1 MTTNDTKNLRGV
13 ELALALDLLDESPV
27 DRLWEDEDGIF
38 TEADASMDWDD
49 VPSYMYG
56 IGGF

>member
-1 MTTNDTKNLRGV
+1 MTSTEAKNLTGV
-13 ELALALDLLDESPV
+13 DRALALDSLDADPI
-27 DRLWEDEDGIF
+27 DRLWENEDGIF